1 MCGSFLYKE
10 FIKMNNKHE
19 LFMKEAIKEAK
30 KALKKQEVPIGCV
43 IVKNNQIISRAYN
56 KRETKQSSVA
66 HAEILAI
73 QKASKKLKSWHLDD
87 CILYVSLEPCMM
99 CLGAIYQSR
108 IKKVI
113 YGARSFQDGAI
124 ESAMQFKQVK
134 GLNHYPETIYF
145 DKLEDCSKIISDYF
159 KTKR

>member
-1 MCGSFLYKE
+1 MCGSFLYKG
-10 FIKMNNKHE
+10 FIKMINKHE

-73 QKASKKLKSWHLDD
+73 QKANKKMASWRLDECD
-87 CILYVSLEPCMM
+87 IYITLEPCLM
-99 CLGAIYQSR
+99 CTGAISLSR
-108 IKKVI
+108 FRNVI
-113 YGARSFQDGAI
+113 YGA
-124 ESAMQFKQVK
+124 KQSKVDNYFSNE
-134 GLNHYPETIYF
+134 GLNHYPSVIGGV
-145 DKLEDCSKIISDYF
+145 LEEECSKLIRVF
-159 KTKR
+159 FGERRK